1 MRKLIVLSFITLDG
15 VMQAPG
21 GPEED
26 PTGGFGYG
34 GWSAGYWDD
43 SLSGVMAEQMAKPL
57 DLLLGRRTYEIFAAH
72 WPYVK
77 NDDPDGPIAG
87 KINNARKYVVS
98 TTLKKLDWSNS
109 TLIKDDIVQEIE
121 KLKQQ
126 NGPELQ
132 VHGSGNLIQTL
143 LKHDLIDE
151 FRLKIFPLTLGT
163 GKRLF
168 GDGTIPAGFKLVDSK
183 TSNTGVI
190 VATYERAGK
199 VKTGSFALETP
210 TEAELARRKRLKE
223 GQ

>member
-26 PTGGFGYG
+26 PTGGFKYG
-34 GWSAGYWDD
+34 GWSVGYWDD
-43 SLSGVMAEQMAKPL
+43 FLDGVMGEQMARPF
-57 DLLLGRRTYEIFAAH
+57 DLLLGRKTYEIFVAY

-77 NDDPDGPIAG
+77 SDDLTADKLNSA
-87 KINNARKYVVS
+87 KKYVAS
-98 TTLKKLDWSNS
+98 TTLGKLDWSNS
-109 TLIKDDIVQEIE
+109 TLLKGDIVQEVK

-151 FRLKIFPLTLGT
+151 FRLKIFPVTLGT

-168 GDGTIPAGFKLVDSK
+168 GDGTIPAGMKLIDSK
-183 TSNTGVI
+183 TSTTGVI

-210 TEAELARRKRLKE
+210 TGSELARRKQLEE
-223 GQ
+223 GK

>member
-26 PTGGFGYG
+26 PTGGFKYG
-34 GWSAGYWDD
+34 GWSVGYWDD
-43 SLSGVMAEQMAKPL
+43 FLDGVMGEQMARPF
-57 DLLLGRRTYEIFAAH
+57 DLLLGRKTYEIFAAY

-77 NDDPDGPIAG
+77 RDDLTADKLNSA
-87 KINNARKYVVS
+87 KKYVAS
-98 TTLKKLDWSNS
+98 TTLEKLDWSNS
-109 TLIKDDIVQEIE
+109 TLVKGDIAQEIK

-151 FRLKIFPLTLGT
+151 FRLKIFPITLGT

-183 TSNTGVI
+183 TSTTGVI

-210 TEAELARRKRLKE
+210 TEAELARRKQLNLGVNR
-223 GQ
+223 